1 MSEPRSQSL
10 AQAVQGGIVLAILV
24 GGIGWLAVAAWRS
37 GNPWWIGGM
46 ALFLGPLL
54 LWFLFGGCM
63 MAAHALA
70 RRRHRRTTG
79 RDDFC

>member
-1 MSEPRSQSL
+1 MTGPRPQTASEI
-10 AQAVQGGIVLAILV
+10 VQGAVVLLVMV

-54 LWFLFGGCM
+54 LWFLFGACM
-63 MAAHALA
+63 MAAHWLVQ
-70 RRRHRRTTG
+70 RRQRRGTDRG
-79 RDDFC
+79 DER